1 MTRVLTYL
9 SVFAILF
16 FGSAFNQPDAKS
28 YYENGMNSLNQKDYI
43 KAIGDFTNAISV
55 NPEFGDAYYY
65 RAYSKELLGVKMG
78 FFSSELCSDLV
89 YSMVYGKTEASE
101 KLDKLCTGEC
111 FSIESAFVEPDVVYC
126 ADFSSKILTDLPDGI
141 ENLEYVV
148 KLNMFNNK
156 LVTLSQKWAYLDKLI
171 SVDLSSNRLTL
182 IPPVLGKMT
191 ELTELNLN
199 KNQIAGLPD
208 EIGNLKHLRTLT
220 LRQNGLKALPV
231 TIGNLT
237 ELENLDLA
245 LNMLTSIPAEIGNL
259 KNLKTL
265 VLVGNEIP
273 VKDQQKIKSLL
284 PNTQITFE

>member
-1 MTRVLTYL
+1 
-9 SVFAILF
+9 
-16 FGSAFNQPDAKS
+16 
-28 YYENGMNSLNQKDYI
+28 MNSLNQKDYI

-55 NPEFGDAYYY
+55 NPKFGDAYYY

-89 YSMVYGKTEASE
+89 FSMVYGKTEAVD

-111 FSIESAFVEPDVVYC
+111 FSTESAFVEPEVVYC
-126 ADFSSKILTDLPDGI
+126 ADFSSQVLTDLPDGA
-141 ENLEYVV
+141 ENLQYLV

-156 LVTLSQKWAYLDKLI
+156 LVTLSQKWAYMDKLI
-171 SVDLSSNRLTL
+171 SLDLGSNRIALL
-182 IPPVLGKMT
+182 PAVLGKIT
-191 ELTELNLN
+191 ELKELNLN
-199 KNQIAGLPD
+199 KNQITELPA
-208 EIGNLKHLRTLT
+208 EIGELKNLKTLT
-220 LRQNGLKALPV
+220 LRQNGLKSLPT

-245 LNMLTSIPAEIGNL
+245 LNMLTAIPAEIGNL
-259 KNLKTL
+259 KQLKTL

-273 VKDQQKIKSLL
+273 TKDQQKLKALL